1 MSKKLTFAEE
11 IKIQIVDNS
20 VEDMDGD
27 LIVQEERFKKLQKDI
42 IEVVQNW
49 LHNAADG
56 LKEE

>member
-56 LKEE
+56 LKGK